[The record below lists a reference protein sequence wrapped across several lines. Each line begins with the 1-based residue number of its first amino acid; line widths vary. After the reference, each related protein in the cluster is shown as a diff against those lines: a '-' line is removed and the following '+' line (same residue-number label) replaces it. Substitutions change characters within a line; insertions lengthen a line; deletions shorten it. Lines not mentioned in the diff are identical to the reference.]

1 MTLAE
6 LKPGDTFCV
15 RGVDVG
21 GEIGKRLVEMGF
33 CPGTI
38 GKVIRAAP
46 LGDPIQVSILRY
58 NISLRKDEANGIAV
72 ERIR

>member
-6 LKPGDTFCV
+6 LKTGDTFCV
-15 RGVDVG
+15 LGVVFG

-33 CPGTI
+33 CPGTN

-46 LGDPIQVSILRY
+46 LGDPIQVTILRY
-58 NISLRKDEANGIAV
+58 NISLRKDEAEGITI
-72 ERIR
+72 ERS